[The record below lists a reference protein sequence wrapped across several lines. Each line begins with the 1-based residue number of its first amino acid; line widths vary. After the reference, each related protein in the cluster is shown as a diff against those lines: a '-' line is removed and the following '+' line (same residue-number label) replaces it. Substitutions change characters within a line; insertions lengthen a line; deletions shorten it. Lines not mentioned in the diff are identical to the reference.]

1 MSWVDSLS
9 LVSWVDGLGYAAA
22 LLVLATYSMRTMI
35 PLRILGIGSNVFF
48 ISYSLLAHVYPNLIL
63 HMVLLPLNSVRLYQM
78 LRLVQL
84 VKTASQ
90 SDLSMEWL
98 MPFMSKRRCRVG
110 EVIFQKGDPSHAMF
124 YTLTGKYRLKEIG
137 EQVLPGQVI
146 GEIGLIAPGNKRT
159 MTFECIEQG
168 ELLNISYDQVKQLYF
183 QNPKFGFYFMK
194 LFSQR
199 LFKDIERLEQRLD

>member
-9 LVSWVDGLGYAAA
+9 HLSWVDGLGYAAA
-22 LLVLATYSMRTMI
+22 LFVLATYSVRTMI
-35 PLRILGIGSNVFF
+35 PLRILGICSNVVF
-48 ISYSLLAHVYPNLIL
+48 ISYGYFGGLYPNLIL
-63 HMVLLPLNSVRLYQM
+63 HMVLLPLNSIRLYQM

-98 MPFMSKRRCRVG
+98 TPFMSKRWCSVG

-137 EQVLPGQVI
+137 AEVLPGQVI
-146 GEIGLIAPGNKRT
+146 GEIGLVAPDHKRT

-168 ELLNISYDQVKQLYF
+168 ELLNISYSQVKQLYY
-183 QNPKFGFYFMK
+183 QNPKFGFYY
-194 LFSQR
+194 LNLLSQR
-199 LFKDIERLEQRLD
+199 LFKDIERLGQRLE

>member
-1 MSWVDSLS
+1 M
-9 LVSWVDGLGYAAA
+9 SWVDGLSLVLRVDIIGYAGA

-35 PLRILGIGSNVFF
+35 PLRILGICSNVFF
-48 ISYSLLAHVYPNLIL
+48 ISYGYLAHVYPNLIL
-63 HMVLLPLNSVRLYQM
+63 HMVLLPLNSIRLYQM
-78 LRLVQL
+78 LRLIQL

-98 MPFMSKRRCRVG
+98 IPFMSKRRCSAG

-137 EQVLPGQVI
+137 AEVLPGQVI
-146 GEIGLIAPGNKRT
+146 GEIGLVAPDHKRT

-168 ELLNISYDQVKQLYF
+168 ELLNISYSHVKQLYF
-183 QNPKFGFYFMK
+183 QNPKFGFYY
-194 LFSQR
+194 LNLLSQR
-199 LFKDIERLEQRLD
+199 LFKDIGRLEQRSD

>member
-1 MSWVDSLS
+1 MSWADSLS

-22 LLVLATYSMRTMI
+22 LLIIATYSVRTMI
-35 PLRILGIGSNVFF
+35 PLRILAICGNLLF
-48 ISYSLLAHVYPNLIL
+48 ISYSYFNGVYPNLVM
-63 HMVLLPLNSVRLYQM
+63 HMVLLPLNSIRLYQM

-98 MPFMSKRRCRVG
+98 IPFMSKRWCRVG

-137 EQVLPGQVI
+137 TEVLPGQVI
-146 GEIGLIAPGNKRT
+146 GEIGLVAPDHKRT
-159 MTFECIEQG
+159 MTFECVEQG
-168 ELLNISYDQVKQLYF
+168 ELLNISYSQVKQLYF
-183 QNPKFGFYFMK
+183 QNPKFGFYY
-194 LFSQR
+194 LNLLSQR

>member
-1 MSWVDSLS
+1 MSWADNLS

-35 PLRILGIGSNVFF
+35 PLRILGICGNVFF
-48 ISYSLLAHVYPNLIL
+48 ISYSYLAHVYPNLIL
-63 HMVLLPLNSVRLYQM
+63 HMVLLPLNSIRLYQM
-78 LRLVQL
+78 LHLIQL
-84 VKTASQ
+84 VKIASQ

-98 MPFMSKRRCRVG
+98 IPFTSKRWCSAG

-137 EQVLPGQVI
+137 AEVLPGQVI
-146 GEIGLIAPGNKRT
+146 GEIGLIEPGNKRT

-168 ELLNISYDQVKQLYF
+168 ELLNISYSQVKQLYF
-183 QNPKFGFYFMK
+183 QNPRFGFYF
-194 LFSQR
+194 LHLLSQR
-199 LFKDIERLEQRLD
+199 LFKDIQRLEQRLD